1 MKKNLIPKTLCIMAM
16 AAMVLTS
23 CDPEGTAQRNHL
35 GRLLNDDDGPNL
47 TLNQLMDSIKAYNDA
62 GGAQMLVPFTLT
74 DIDMLPHDN
83 GRYVNAETGST
94 LTFQLDAT
102 DDADY
107 SIGTVEMDLHGQF
120 VMGSVSSGEHEIG
133 YVQPRGMSVY
143 TIYTLSF
150 QEADG
155 AASDSLASDSVP
167 TIISQRWW
175 VPALLY
181 VYPSGDSIITT
192 SGHECSTHVFRYEPR
207 E

>member
-1 MKKNLIPKTLCIMAM
+1 
-16 AAMVLTS
+16 
-23 CDPEGTAQRNHL
+23 
-35 GRLLNDDDGPNL
+35 
-47 TLNQLMDSIKAYNDA
+47 
-62 GGAQMLVPFTLT
+62 MLVPFTLT

-120 VMGSVSSGEHEIG
+120 VMGSVSSGEPEIG
-133 YVQPRGMSVY
+133 YVQPRGKSVY

-150 QEADG
+150 KEADG
-155 AASDSLASDSVP
+155 AASDSLASDSIP
-167 TIISQRWW
+167 TIIPQRWW

-192 SGHECSTHVFRYEPR
+192 SGHESSTHVFRYEPR